1 MANAI
6 RRKYQR
12 NFCVGLRLE
21 VPNKFLGGV
30 DLAKIYKK
38 SDSILLF
45 DFCRGGKVVSKRVKE
60 FVLAKSEG
68 EGGSVSS
75 FSVMINFKSDLEKV
89 KRIIG
94 IINVLGDGR
103 LFKEKAK
110 TFVDGRSIL
119 NSIPELAE
127 LKRAFCILFSAI
139 PKSAEYVWYSAPD
152 AKLR

>member
-1 MANAI
+1 MANATK
-6 RRKYQR
+6 RKYQR

-21 VPNKFLGGV
+21 VPNKFLVGV

-38 SDSILLF
+38 SDNIRLVG
-45 DFCRGGKVVSKRVKE
+45 FCRGGKVVAKKVKE
-60 FVLAKSEG
+60 LILAKSDG

-75 FSVMINFKSDLEKV
+75 FSILINFRNDLDRV
-89 KRIIG
+89 KRVIS
-94 IINVLGDGR
+94 IINVLGDNK
-103 LFKEKAK
+103 LFKEKVR

-127 LKRAFCILFSAI
+127 LKRAFGILGAAM
-139 PKSAEYVWYSAPD
+139 PKLIDLAWYSAPD